1 MRKFVFCAR
10 YCCIVIEILSVRDFI
25 MALFRANEAA
35 KNGYEYLENYLL
47 PRSLGVDELER
58 ERSKQVLQAIVKEYG
73 AVVESYPT
81 WHPLVWNNS
90 PESNKNKYITTPS
103 EQCGYKGL
111 DHIRHFANA
120 FVTCPYGDGQSV
132 IDSVNALPQNS
143 IATITAKKLDVK
155 LYNLDATPILVM
167 CDWHKPLSTDGTIPL
182 SIALPLILQKELPNL
197 ISAERTESWE
207 SMRPYLLG
215 IPHGSRSSLFVNQE
229 TGQAIKKIWNALINT
244 GVFGA

>member
-1 MRKFVFCAR
+1 
-10 YCCIVIEILSVRDFI
+10 

-35 KNGYEYLENYLL
+35 KNGYEYLENYFL
-47 PRSLGVDELER
+47 PRTLELTESER
-58 ERSKQVLQAIVKEYG
+58 ERSKQVLLNIVKEYG
-73 AVVESYPT
+73 AVVERYPS

-90 PESNKNKYITTPS
+90 SNSNDNTTPS

-111 DHIRHFANA
+111 DHTRYFANA
-120 FVTCPYGDGQSV
+120 FITCPYGDGQNV
-132 IDSVNALPQNS
+132 IDSVNALPKNPV
-143 IATITAKKLDVK
+143 ATITAKRLDVK
-155 LYNLDATPILVM
+155 LHRLDTTPILVT

-244 GVFGA
+244 GVFGS

>member
-1 MRKFVFCAR
+1 
-10 YCCIVIEILSVRDFI
+10 

-35 KNGYEYLENYLL
+35 KNGYEYLENYFL
-47 PRSLGVDELER
+47 PRTLELTESER
-58 ERSKQVLQAIVKEYG
+58 ERSKQVLLNIVKEYG
-73 AVVESYPT
+73 AVIESYPT
-81 WHPLVWNNS
+81 WHLLVWNNN
-90 PESNKNKYITTPS
+90 SNRNDNTTPS
-103 EQCGYKGL
+103 ERCGYKGL
-111 DHIRHFANA
+111 DHTRYFANA
-120 FVTCPYGDGQSV
+120 FITCPYGDGQNV
-132 IDSVNALPQNS
+132 IDSVNALPKNL
-143 IATITAKKLDVK
+143 IATITAKRLDVK
-155 LYNLDATPILVM
+155 LYSLDTTPILVM
-167 CDWHKPLSTDGTIPL
+167 CDWQKPLSIDGTIPL